1 MTNHKGHDT
10 ASAKGSYDIG
20 RFKDDIK
27 KLPKE
32 IRNIIAGGLAG
43 MVAKTVVAPVDRIKI
58 LYQVSSI
65 EFHIWRVPTVAK
77 NIIEK
82 EGLPALW
89 KGNVATML
97 RVFPYAGIQFMAYER
112 CKTYVL
118 RSHQEQYEVRKAV
131 DPSFKRP
138 KWGLSPTESLMAGMA
153 AGVVSVI
160 ATYPLDLTRAQLAVI
175 KRKKDA
181 SNVGF
186 VTVLTDN
193 YKRRV
198 RTHHPLVHRQIFL

>member
-1 MTNHKGHDT
+1 MT
-10 ASAKGSYDIG
+10 SAKNHATSSEGVGNDG
-20 RFKDDIK
+20 KGFKDEIT

-58 LYQVSSI
+58 LYQVSSA
-65 EFHIWRVPTVAK
+65 EFQILRVPLVAK

-82 EGLPALW
+82 EGVSALW

-97 RVFPYAGIQFMAYER
+97 RVFPYAGIQFMVFER
-112 CKTYVL
+112 CKTFL
-118 RSHQEQYEVRKAV
+118 LHSHQKQYEARKAQ

-138 KWGLSPTESLMAGMA
+138 KWGLSPTESLMAGMV

-160 ATYPLDLTRAQLAVI
+160 ATYPLDLTRAQLAVL
-175 KRKKDA
+175 KRKKHA
-181 SNVGF
+181 TNVGF
-186 VTVLTDN
+186 MKALTDN
-193 YKRRV
+193 YKKRV
-198 RTHHPLVHRQIFL
+198 RAS